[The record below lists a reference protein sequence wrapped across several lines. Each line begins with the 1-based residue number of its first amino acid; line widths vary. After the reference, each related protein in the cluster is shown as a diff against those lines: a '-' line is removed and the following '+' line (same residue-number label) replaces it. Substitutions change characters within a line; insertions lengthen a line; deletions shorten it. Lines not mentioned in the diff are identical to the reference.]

1 MAGGMKGIKQRI
13 KSVRSTMQITKAMEL
28 VASSK
33 LRRAKERAE
42 RSRPYF
48 EGMAALMNS
57 IGAKGNDSVYLRQRP
72 VKHSLFIVMAGD
84 RGLAGGY
91 NSGAFKLARQAMEG
105 KNALVFA
112 VGRKAVEEYSKEG
125 RGPGAPRLLHTLPEI
140 AGVQTASDLD
150 ELASL
155 ALRYYTDGEADEVYV
170 VYTRF
175 LNSLHQKPT
184 LQKLLPL
191 AGAQDGEEGPGE
203 LTIYDPSPGAV
214 FDAVIPE
221 YVKGILF
228 GAACESF
235 ASEQGARRTAMESA
249 NDNAKEMIET
259 LSLHYNR
266 ARQSA
271 ITQEITESVA
281 GANASR
287 GE

>member
-1 MAGGMKGIKQRI
+1 MPWCSPLGA
-13 KSVRSTMQITKAMEL
+13 
-28 VASSK
+28 
-33 LRRAKERAE
+33 RRWRNTPKRAAAPA
-42 RSRPYF
+42 RPGF
-48 EGMAALMNS
+48 S
-57 IGAKGNDSVYLRQRP
+57 D
-72 VKHSLFIVMAGD
+72 
-84 RGLAGGY
+84 
-91 NSGAFKLARQAMEG
+91 
-105 KNALVFA
+105 
-112 VGRKAVEEYSKEG
+112 
-125 RGPGAPRLLHTLPEI
+125 TLPEI

-191 AGAQDGEEGPGE
+191 AGAQGGEEGPGE

-271 ITQEITESVA
+271 ITQEITEIVA